1 LGKLDGKIVLVTGSG
16 RGFGRS
22 MAVAYGQE
30 GAIVVSVART
40 IAELEQT
47 EELIS
52 SKGGEV
58 LTLQVDLSSEVEIL
72 KLKKII
78 LGEYSGIDIL
88 VNNAALSPWKT
99 IEDTTLEEWDKTVA
113 VNMRAPFL
121 LCKAFMNSMQSRGGG
136 SIINVSSKSAE
147 MGFVGES
154 AYCPS
159 KYGLEGL
166 TQCLAL
172 ELKPRNIAVNSLN
185 VSAPNGM
192 SLKPT
197 GLTLEELKTVTQ
209 EVVDR
214 YADVESMVRVFGDAW
229 VFLALQDGD
238 GVTGQRF
245 ITSKL
250 SKELNENGWAS
261 VVENYSNK
269 LSCVL
274 YEPYKFPDKV
284 RYQTPNGGWKELIFR

>member
-1 LGKLDGKIVLVTGSG
+1 MGKLDGKIVLVTGSG

-52 SKGGEV
+52 SKGGDV
-58 LTLQVDLSSEVEIL
+58 LTLQVDLSSEIEIL
-72 KLKKII
+72 KIRKII
-78 LGEYSGIDIL
+78 LAEYRGIDVL
-88 VNNAALSPWKT
+88 VNNAAISPWKT
-99 IEDTTLEEWDKTVA
+99 IEDTNLEDWDKTIA

-121 LCKAFMNSMQSRGGG
+121 LCKAFMDSMQSRGGG

-197 GLTLEELKTVTQ
+197 GLTLEELKMVTQ

-250 SKELNENGWAS
+250 SKELKENGWDS
-261 VVENYSNK
+261 VVETHRNK
-269 LSCVL
+269 LSRVL

-284 RYQTPNGGWKELIFR
+284 RYQTPNGGWEELIFR

>member
-88 VNNAALSPWKT
+88 VT
-99 IEDTTLEEWDKTVA
+99 
-113 VNMRAPFL
+113 
-121 LCKAFMNSMQSRGGG
+121 
-136 SIINVSSKSAE
+136 
-147 MGFVGES
+147 
-154 AYCPS
+154 
-159 KYGLEGL
+159 
-166 TQCLAL
+166 
-172 ELKPRNIAVNSLN
+172 
-185 VSAPNGM
+185 
-192 SLKPT
+192 
-197 GLTLEELKTVTQ
+197 
-209 EVVDR
+209 
-214 YADVESMVRVFGDAW
+214 
-229 VFLALQDGD
+229 
-238 GVTGQRF
+238 
-245 ITSKL
+245 
-250 SKELNENGWAS
+250 
-261 VVENYSNK
+261 
-269 LSCVL
+269 
-274 YEPYKFPDKV
+274 
-284 RYQTPNGGWKELIFR
+284 

>member
-40 IAELEQT
+40 ITELEQT
-47 EELIS
+47 EELIGLQ
-52 SKGGEV
+52 GGDV
-58 LTLQVDLSSEVEIL
+58 LTIQVDLSSKIEIL
-72 KLKKII
+72 KLRKII
-78 LGEYSGIDIL
+78 LAEFQGIDIL
-88 VNNAALSPWKT
+88 VNNAAISPWKT
-99 IEDTTLEEWDKTVA
+99 IEDTTLEDWDKTIA

-121 LCKAFMNSMQSRGGG
+121 LSKAFMDSMQSRGGG

-172 ELKPRNIAVNSLN
+172 ELMPRNIAVNSLN

-197 GLTLEELKTVTQ
+197 GLRLEELKTLTQ

-214 YADVESMVRVFGDAW
+214 YADVESMVRVFRDAW

-250 SKELNENGWAS
+250 SKELKENGWDS
-261 VVENYSNK
+261 VVETHRNK
-269 LSCVL
+269 LSRVL

-284 RYQTPNGGWKELIFR
+284 RYQTPNGRWEELIFR

>member
-1 LGKLDGKIVLVTGSG
+1 
-16 RGFGRS
+16 
-22 MAVAYGQE
+22 
-30 GAIVVSVART
+30 
-40 IAELEQT
+40 
-47 EELIS
+47 
-52 SKGGEV
+52 
-58 LTLQVDLSSEVEIL
+58 
-72 KLKKII
+72 
-78 LGEYSGIDIL
+78 
-88 VNNAALSPWKT
+88 
-99 IEDTTLEEWDKTVA
+99 LEEWDKTIA

>member
-1 LGKLDGKIVLVTGSG
+1 
-16 RGFGRS
+16 

-40 IAELEQT
+40 ITELEQT
-47 EELIS
+47 EELIR
-52 SKGGEV
+52 SKGGDV
-58 LTLQVDLSSEVEIL
+58 LTLQVDLSSEIEIL
-72 KLKKII
+72 KIRKII
-78 LGEYSGIDIL
+78 LAEYRGIDIL
-88 VNNAALSPWKT
+88 VNNAAISPWKT
-99 IEDTTLEEWDKTVA
+99 IEDTNLEDWDKTIA
-113 VNMRAPFL
+113 VNVRAPFL
-121 LCKAFMNSMQSRGGG
+121 LCKAFMDSMQSRGGG

-214 YADVESMVRVFGDAW
+214 YADVESMVKGFSDAW

-250 SKELNENGWAS
+250 SKELE
-261 VVENYSNK
+261 SNLTNLQQSIYNDVQEHFNINSPQQLGAILFDK
-269 LSCVL
+269 LEIHKKL
-274 YEPYKFPDKV
+274 KIRK
-284 RYQTPNGGWKELIFR
+284 RYRHLGGISFTIYLILF